1 MEHKL
6 KSAIMFLGGV
16 AVGTMIG
23 VLLAPDSGDK
33 TRRKLSKQLDDMK
46 GNIGNSW
53 ESGKNKISSLKNEAL
68 AEAEKLSKRVSKA
81 TE

>member
-1 MEHKL
+1 MEDKL

-23 VLLAPDSGDK
+23 VLLAPESGDA
-33 TRRKLSKQLDDMK
+33 TRRKLSKQLDDLK
-46 GNIGNSW
+46 GNLGDSW
-53 ESGKNKISSLKNEAL
+53 ESGKNRISSLKKDAI
-68 AEAEKLSKRVSKA
+68 AEAEKLSKRVTKA

>member
-1 MEHKL
+1 MEDKL

-23 VLLAPDSGDK
+23 VLLAPESGDK
-33 TRRKLSKQLDDMK
+33 TRKKISKQLDDFK
-46 GNIGNSW
+46 HDLEDGW
-53 ESGKNKISSLKNEAL
+53 KTGKSKFSSLKDEAV

-81 TE
+81 AE